1 MAIVEAAIEH
11 FATQRHG
18 ADLTDALEA
27 SRPVLIA
34 LSVSVRTS
42 LMRAGSNRVTRH
54 VPPGW
59 KLPGAPDSF
68 SAGARLRPGGAGLA
82 ATESSLWDK
91 DNSLLSHR
99 SRCT

>member
-42 LMRAGSNRVTRH
+42 LMRAGSI
-54 VPPGW
+54 
-59 KLPGAPDSF
+59 A
-68 SAGARLRPGGAGLA
+68 
-82 ATESSLWDK
+82 
-91 DNSLLSHR
+91 
-99 SRCT
+99 